1 MSTDVLLL
9 NLTRFGDLLQCQPLI
24 QDLHDSGHKVGLVCL
39 DNFAAA
45 LPLLRHVQT
54 AWPLPG
60 AKLMAALDRDWR
72 TAVAQLLGLTRRI
85 RREDAPRHVV
95 NLTPTLPARLLSKL
109 LAPTPDAVLG
119 FGLDSEGFG
128 VNRGIWSSFLSG
140 ATLHRLNAPFNLVDM
155 FRMVGAPLYAPDI
168 AGRPGRFRLQSPP
181 DAARAH
187 AEALLARPEN
197 LPPGTQPK
205 GFVALQL
212 GASAA
217 RRQWPVAHFAALG
230 ERLWR
235 EAGLCP
241 VLLGAPS
248 ERALAREYAAHNAR
262 SRTPLVSAVG
272 RTDIPQLA
280 ALLRH
285 MRLLVTNDTGTMHLA
300 AGLGLPCLAFFLATA
315 QPWDTGPYLPGCCC
329 LEPAMDCHPCS
340 FRQVC
345 PREHACLT
353 QISPASAGDLVL
365 ARLNAGNWQAGL
377 SPELSRQAR
386 VWLTETDARG
396 FAAVR
401 SLSGHDAQDRSLW
414 LGQQRLF
421 WRHILDDLGDNA
433 NDQSAARANGS
444 LEQRQDE
451 KMRQPLN
458 APPPCSPDFCGQVA
472 PVLAQAAR
480 LLDMLAEQG
489 RLTGKSARAGQ
500 LFLLN
505 CERLQTLLNACPPLA
520 SLACFWR
527 ELQQQRGD
535 RMDELL
541 CFVRLLAGH
550 LEQWAAH
557 MAASSRK
564 PPQAGTR
571 LA

>member
-1 MSTDVLLL
+1 M
-9 NLTRFGDLLQCQPLI
+9 
-24 QDLHDSGHKVGLVCL
+24 
-39 DNFAAA
+39 
-45 LPLLRHVQT
+45 
-54 AWPLPG
+54 
-60 AKLMAALDRDWR
+60 
-72 TAVAQLLGLTRRI
+72 
-85 RREDAPRHVV
+85 
-95 NLTPTLPARLLSKL
+95 
-109 LAPTPDAVLG
+109 
-119 FGLDSEGFG
+119 
-128 VNRGIWSSFLSG
+128 
-140 ATLHRLNAPFNLVDM
+140 
-155 FRMVGAPLYAPDI
+155 
-168 AGRPGRFRLQSPP
+168 
-181 DAARAH
+181 
-187 AEALLARPEN
+187 
-197 LPPGTQPK
+197 
-205 GFVALQL
+205 
-212 GASAA
+212 
-217 RRQWPVAHFAALG
+217 
-230 ERLWR
+230 
-235 EAGLCP
+235 
-241 VLLGAPS
+241 
-248 ERALAREYAAHNAR
+248 
-262 SRTPLVSAVG
+262 
-272 RTDIPQLA
+272 
-280 ALLRH
+280 
-285 MRLLVTNDTGTMHLA
+285 
-300 AGLGLPCLAFFLATA
+300 
-315 QPWDTGPYLPGCCC
+315 
-329 LEPAMDCHPCS
+329 
-340 FRQVC
+340 
-345 PREHACLT
+345 
-353 QISPASAGDLVL
+353 
-365 ARLNAGNWQAGL
+365 
-377 SPELSRQAR
+377 
-386 VWLTETDARG
+386 
-396 FAAVR
+396 R

-458 APPPCSPDFCGQVA
+458 APPCSPDFCGQVA

-520 SLACFWR
+520 SLSCFWR